1 MSKTRLAVRRSA
13 LHRASLG
20 ADQHEIRYNTST
32 RLESHEHRTFGDASL
47 KRVISGLLSFVAVG
61 MLAVVVPTTVV
72 ADDWDD
78 EEELFYIEGGSYFAG
93 GISYL
98 AEDFANKIGDSST
111 DKGFHRV
118 DGHVKTAEGFNLIFG
133 RRAFEYVG
141 LELQFEFSDGFQFND
156 EDGKRFDL
164 KVYSTTFNIKT
175 YPLYSLLKSVNEGRI
190 QPHLI
195 SGAGIMV
202 TRDLDIDT
210 GASAAVRV
218 GGGLDYYFS
227 ERWAIN
233 LQSTYMLPFG
243 QLKGLRYI
251 TTSFG
256 LSYRLE

>member
-61 MLAVVVPTTVV
+61 MLAVVVPTTVI

-78 EEELFYIEGGSYFAG
+78 EEELFYVEGGSYFSVG
-93 GISYL
+93 YSYL
-98 AEDFANKIGDSST
+98 AEDFANQIGKSST
-111 DKGFHRV
+111 EKGFHRV
-118 DGHVKTAEGFNLIFG
+118 DGHVKTAEGFNAIFG

-251 TTSFG
+251 TTSLG